1 MGLIYM
7 RISPSGGKYI
17 GKTVKNEAERWRDHD
32 YEAHDINNK
41 DYDSILNKA
50 IRKYGS
56 NNFSVIILEDNIPN
70 DLLGEREIYWINF
83 YNTYYLNNEHGYNM
97 TYGGDGV
104 TKYSLTDFLPLWNQ
118 GYSIIE
124 IHRITGIRRDTI
136 AKYLHQANISQ
147 EEINRRGLI
156 SQRKTQYTFDPE
168 EMYKLWIDGKNLKEI
183 REHFHLDRNNKSI
196 SKVLKEFYGVTQDE
210 IKLRGIQTRK
220 RSS

>member
-104 TKYSLTDFLPLWNQ
+104 AKYNLTNFLPLWN
-118 GYSIIE
+118 
-124 IHRITGIRRDTI
+124 
-136 AKYLHQANISQ
+136 
-147 EEINRRGLI
+147 
-156 SQRKTQYTFDPE
+156 
-168 EMYKLWIDGKNLKEI
+168 
-183 REHFHLDRNNKSI
+183 
-196 SKVLKEFYGVTQDE
+196 
-210 IKLRGIQTRK
+210 
-220 RSS
+220 